1 MRASP
6 FNPGS
11 SQQQNTAAGVSY
23 VTPAASLK
31 MSQTTRISPDNSIC
45 QITKNHEGSDSIHSQ
60 TGGALPPVGS
70 YRSRDSPTGR
80 TVRGDLGPL
89 VGSRIPI
96 LIASPGRIQGK
107 IP

>member
-31 MSQTTRISPDNSIC
+31 MSQTIRISPDNSIC
-45 QITKNHEGSDSIHSQ
+45 QIAKNHEESDSIHSQ
-60 TGGALPPVGS
+60 TGEGGHCPQSGPTEVGTAPPVGQCGVIW
-70 YRSRDSPTGR
+70 DH
-80 TVRGDLGPL
+80 L
-89 VGSRIPI
+89 VVAGS
-96 LIASPGRIQGK
+96 QF
-107 IP
+107 